1 MSGEAA
7 WATFTLLILSDAASL
22 RCDMG
27 HGIALPGAT
36 SAESQETR
44 RCRIRLPPG
53 DRNKKQCFMKMPI
66 GVKWR

>member
-1 MSGEAA
+1 MSGEAP
-7 WATFTLLILSDAASL
+7 WASFTLLILSDAAPAG
-22 RCDMG
+22 CDMG
-27 HGIALPGAT
+27 HGIALPGPT

-53 DRNKKQCFMKMPI
+53 DKNKEQCFMKLPI